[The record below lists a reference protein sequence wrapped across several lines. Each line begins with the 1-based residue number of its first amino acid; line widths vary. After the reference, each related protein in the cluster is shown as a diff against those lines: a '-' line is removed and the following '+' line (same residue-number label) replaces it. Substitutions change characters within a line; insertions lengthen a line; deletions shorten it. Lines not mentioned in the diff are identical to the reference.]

1 MSDQTNL
8 SAAPWPRSKIIAAWA
23 LVQTVIVGILV
34 FWPFAN
40 GDPLYYFR
48 NSVKEPT
55 RPQSGA
61 IPLSEYPDAGLWP
74 VRAIIQLCGDHTRVF
89 LTLFSGFLL
98 ALSTAFFFYLLRRSH
113 RAALFWTAFSAAA
126 GPIAYSRLDLIPG
139 LLVAVTAAALFTH
152 PKIASALLGFAAMS
166 KLWPAALAAGL
177 VDKWNR
183 SATWTRLAT
192 FAGTMLAVGAIT
204 WLTSGWDRLV
214 SPLTYQDVR
223 GLQIESILA
232 TPLIVAAAI
241 VPGRWHIA
249 KAPSKS
255 FEIFGPG
262 VDQLVFV
269 SSVLMLGTVLFGLG
283 WALWRFLFDAWSPRS
298 TALFF
303 LSMVLLLIISNKVF
317 SPQYVVWF
325 GPLLAVLIV
334 KLSPES
340 QSAQENEP
348 VLDDQHAQVR
358 EPAQDGERAQDV
370 LGELPRLSVIAAALT
385 TVVFPFTY
393 NLLFE
398 GPHWF
403 AALVLALRNILM
415 VYITFLAIK
424 LTIREG
430 LKSRVSGGLGAVGVL
445 KKRKTRNSSERFDPA
460 KATFRRNQ
468 APTQ

>member
-1 MSDQTNL
+1 
-8 SAAPWPRSKIIAAWA
+8 
-23 LVQTVIVGILV
+23 
-34 FWPFAN
+34 
-40 GDPLYYFR
+40 
-48 NSVKEPT
+48 
-55 RPQSGA
+55 
-61 IPLSEYPDAGLWP
+61 
-74 VRAIIQLCGDHTRVF
+74 
-89 LTLFSGFLL
+89 
-98 ALSTAFFFYLLRRSH
+98 
-113 RAALFWTAFSAAA
+113 
-126 GPIAYSRLDLIPG
+126 
-139 LLVAVTAAALFTH
+139 
-152 PKIASALLGFAAMS
+152 
-166 KLWPAALAAGL
+166 
-177 VDKWNR
+177 
-183 SATWTRLAT
+183 
-192 FAGTMLAVGAIT
+192 
-204 WLTSGWDRLV
+204 
-214 SPLTYQDVR
+214 
-223 GLQIESILA
+223 
-232 TPLIVAAAI
+232 
-241 VPGRWHIA
+241 
-249 KAPSKS
+249 
-255 FEIFGPG
+255 
-262 VDQLVFV
+262 
-269 SSVLMLGTVLFGLG
+269 
-283 WALWRFLFDAWSPRS
+283 
-298 TALFF
+298 
-303 LSMVLLLIISNKVF
+303 MVLLLIISNKVF